1 MTSGIYMMFYGGSI
15 GQNWS
20 SNMPWYVTPKGQ
32 LNGVI
37 VGRAMMNYTTSYW
50 IKTIIGDDQ
59 AWLLVRSFKVVA
71 VCLMNSCRQLLRPPQ
86 TVDVK
91 DTWKIKALGE
101 FVPHVG
107 ARKAKSLIWR
117 TKREK
122 GSFSTGANFR
132 GTQSCWIWMPL
143 RWSFWGENRFSEHGN
158 ISKVGILKIW

>member
-20 SNMPWYVTPKGQ
+20 GNMPWYVTPKGQ

-59 AWLLVRSFKVVA
+59 AWLLVRSFKVVT
-71 VCLMNSCRQLLRPPQ
+71 VCLTNSCRQLLRPLQ

-117 TKREK
+117 TKGQK
-122 GSFSTGANFR
+122 GSWCHWHTVLLHLNASSMIFFGAKSDSLNM
-132 GTQSCWIWMPL
+132 G
-143 RWSFWGENRFSEHGN
+143 
-158 ISKVGILKIW
+158 ISQK